1 MIREKK
7 NRQRE
12 KREKTGRARQIGGE
26 RERVNKTESGRLT
39 KVLIDLDP
47 IIPMTLRFTSIIR
60 QNRLL
65 NGKTSCRNTGYI
77 ACHSGVFSILM

>member
-1 MIREKK
+1 M
-7 NRQRE
+7 
-12 KREKTGRARQIGGE
+12 E

-65 NGKTSCRNTGYI
+65 NGKLVVG
-77 ACHSGVFSILM
+77 ILVI